1 MGKIQGTGE
10 IPELEGIQVAEGTQD
25 VEGTQN
31 VEGSNKMA
39 LFGLPFQVVEGT
51 VGMVGLLVSSI
62 YQLVY
67 IQGFQNR
74 SS

>member
-1 MGKIQGTGE
+1 MGKIQETGE
-10 IPELEGIQVAEGTQD
+10 IPELEGIQVAEGTQE
-25 VEGTQN
+25 VEGT
-31 VEGSNKMA
+31 NKMA

-51 VGMVGLLVSSI
+51 VGVVGLLVSSI